1 MPSQDVL
8 LNLTQMILLRLH
20 PILMVRI
27 RELRY
32 DVNQRGIIYSHYF
45 WLFWIQML
53 FYLNLAVLIFLV
65 SVHYI
70 KHPSMGCFDTRGA
83 LPLLTSKNLNDA
95 KIECSKHPQCYMFR
109 DKCGDE
115 SEFGYC
121 TKRQPWKH
129 QKPVVEVI
137 CTDQVILECGI
148 LTTV

>member
-20 PILMVRI
+20 PILVVRI

-32 DVNQRGIIYSHYF
+32 DVNQRGVI
-45 WLFWIQML
+45 LFWIPKL
-53 FYLNLAVLIFLV
+53 VYFNLTVLIFLV

-83 LPLLTSKNLNDA
+83 LPILTSKNLNDA

-115 SEFGYC
+115 SEFSYC
-121 TKRQPWKH
+121 TKTATLKTS
-129 QKPVVEVI
+129 KAS
-137 CTDQVILECGI
+137 CGSNLYRPGNLSMWHI
-148 LTTV
+148 NYCINI